1 MYDLNKLVK
10 WFEGEVGYL
19 EKKSD
24 ANLGDKT
31 ANAGYNNYVK
41 YWKRINDLGLGNYQG
56 QAWCAAFI
64 YVGFEETFGKD
75 DAKKLLLHAPYINVG
90 TLYNL
95 ATGTK
100 QLFDDPQI
108 GDIALF
114 GKNQHTEFVVGV
126 DATSFTTIGGNTSA
140 GSSVVPNGGGVFKKT
155 YNIATHKS
163 KGTKFFRPAY
173 TTKAVATLSPAP
185 SKPASTAPASTNIT
199 THNQSIT
206 LKAGDK
212 IVLKNTP
219 LYASSVT
226 TTVSAYKS
234 GEYYVWNAAIL
245 NGRVR
250 ICPSADKAGT
260 KGGVTGWINVTD
272 LYSGDGTTQSVRY
285 ITVTTSGATLYCRQ
299 TPGGTKIGSFAN
311 GTKVELLDKTNSQW
325 YKVTGVSI
333 TGKTIIGYCN
343 SLYLK

>member
-1 MYDLNKLVK
+1 MYDLNKLIK

-24 ANLGDKT
+24 ASLDDKT

-41 YWKRINDLGLGNYQG
+41 YWQKIRDLGLGNFQG

-90 TLYNL
+90 TLYDL
-95 ATGTK
+95 ATDTK

-108 GDIALF
+108 GDVALF

-126 DATSFTTIGGNTSA
+126 DATTFTTIGGNTSA
-140 GSSVVPNGGGVFKKT
+140 GTSVVPNGGGVFKKT
-155 YNIATHKS
+155 YSRATHKN

-173 TTKAVATLSPAP
+173 TTKAVATPASSPAP
-185 SKPASTAPASTNIT
+185 AATTVT
-199 THNQSIT
+199 THEQSIT
-206 LKAGDK
+206 LKVGDK
-212 IVLKNTP
+212 IKLKNTP
-219 LYASSVT
+219 LYGSSVT
-226 TTVSAYKS
+226 TTVSGYKT
-234 GEYYVWNAAIL
+234 GDYYIWNTAVL
-245 NGRVR
+245 NGRIR
-250 ICPSADKAGT
+250 ICPSADKAGS
-260 KGGVTGWINVTD
+260 KGGVTGWINISD
-272 LYSGDGTTQSVRY
+272 LYSTDGNTQSVRY

-311 GTKVELLDKTNSQW
+311 GTKVQLLDKSNSQW
-325 YKVTGVSI
+325 YKVTGIGI
-333 TGKTIIGYCN
+333 TGKAIIGYCN